1 LVNPSADKAA
11 HPAVK
16 SSSAEKAARIAVKR
30 HQRNRSIR
38 SQVKT
43 DIIRAEKLIF
53 SGELEAA
60 RAAVTAAVSALDKA
74 AGKKILH
81 GNNASR
87 RKARLLKKLNGIKAQ
102 PPAGAKPE
110 KAA

>member
-1 LVNPSADKAA
+1 MGSTSATK
-11 HPAVK
+11 
-16 SSSAEKAARIAVKR
+16 EARVASKR
-30 HQRNRSIR
+30 HQRNKSIR

-60 RAAVTAAVSALDKA
+60 RAAVTVAVSALDKA

-81 GNNASR
+81 GNNAAR
-87 RKARLLKKLNGIKAQ
+87 RKSRLLKKLDQAKAQ
-102 PPAGAKPE
+102 PPADAKPE
-110 KAA
+110 KAV